1 MATNHTDNHP
11 QDLLAPVAR
20 DAQRSA
26 DPTCSTPRPEPLK
39 TFDSQDLL
47 QGADQI
53 VIIHGEHEYRLRVT
67 RNQKLILHK

>member
-1 MATNHTDNHP
+1 MEANHREN
-11 QDLLAPVAR
+11 QLQELSAPSAR
-20 DAQRSA
+20 DAQQIA
-26 DPTCSTPRPEPLK
+26 DPTRSAPRPEPLK

-53 VIIHGEHEYRLRVT
+53 VITHGEYEYRLRVT